1 MSNSDKSQQ
10 EMGFWDHV
18 DALRGVL
25 WRSVAVIAVFAGVLF
40 YFMPTIFKNV
50 VLAPCKGDFILY
62 QLFEQITAGNPL
74 FPNFS
79 TEGFSVELINIEL
92 ASQFFIH
99 ISTSLWLAL
108 ILSFPVIFYLLW
120 GFISPALYQN
130 EIKGTRIALI
140 AGNIMFYAGV
150 AVSYFLVFPL
160 TLRFLAEYQISEE
173 IVNTISLSS
182 YMNTFM
188 MLLLLMGL
196 LFELP
201 IVAWLLGKFG
211 ILYRNFFTIYRR
223 HAIAALMILAAIV
236 TPTGDPFTMLV
247 VFIPIYALWEASALL
262 VKKQPTLD
270 NTPA

>member
-1 MSNSDKSQQ
+1 MNS
-10 EMGFWDHV
+10 
-18 DALRGVL
+18 
-25 WRSVAVIAVFAGVLF
+25 
-40 YFMPTIFKNV
+40 TN
-50 VLAPCKGDFILY
+50 
-62 QLFEQITAGNPL
+62 T
-74 FPNFS
+74 FS
-79 TEGFSVELINIEL
+79 KRYNL
-92 ASQFFIH
+92 
-99 ISTSLWLAL
+99 
-108 ILSFPVIFYLLW
+108 
-120 GFISPALYQN
+120 
-130 EIKGTRIALI
+130 
-140 AGNIMFYAGV
+140 
-150 AVSYFLVFPL
+150 
-160 TLRFLAEYQISEE
+160 SEE